1 MSPTKYEIAWLG
13 LWSPTPISPIAAC
26 VRLGTGAPA
35 ASEPHFSGTTAF
47 RTWCRSILEYNQ
59 ILGFCGL
66 IWACWWTF
74 RSWVMKLSKVRI
86 EHWEITTDPLTDRN
100 VYANPQG
107 EKRGRWRYYSRR
119 MALCAHTQIGI
130 PNFATSASSAHTQ
143 IQTPNFAS
151 LQQRRERER
160 EAYTQRASSAV
171 PEP

>member
-35 ASEPHFSGTTAF
+35 ASEPHFSGTTVS
-47 RTWCRSILEYNQ
+47 RTWFRSILEYNQ

-86 EHWEITTDPLTDRN
+86 EHWEITGRN
-100 VYANPQG
+100 VYANPLG
-107 EKRGRWRYYSRR
+107 GKRGRWRCYSWWL
-119 MALCAHTQIGI
+119 ALCAHTQIRI

-151 LQQRRERER
+151 LQQQRQIERDKER
-160 EAYTQRASSAV
+160 AARF